1 MFERDER
8 VHAAA
13 KLEIDAARQEARHAS
28 HAAQAAASSLARL
41 EAELAQQQQRAP
53 PPVLAV
59 AAVGAEALTGLQ
71 ARLVSLHGQEL
82 LADEELW
89 ALEDLCSDFLELQ
102 AMVPGRVLT
111 QQMVYERSAER
122 APGGERYEAVVVRLQ
137 KLVAVSAGMAGGALD
152 GSFARQCKRKFVRGG
167 GE

>member
-1 MFERDER
+1 MALKNVCGVPSSTSF
-8 VHAAA
+8 A
-13 KLEIDAARQEARHAS
+13 LRHAS

-82 LADEELW
+82 LGDEELW

-111 QQMVYERSAER
+111 QQMVYERSTAGD
-122 APGGERYEAVVVRLQ
+122 PGGDERYEAVVVRLQ